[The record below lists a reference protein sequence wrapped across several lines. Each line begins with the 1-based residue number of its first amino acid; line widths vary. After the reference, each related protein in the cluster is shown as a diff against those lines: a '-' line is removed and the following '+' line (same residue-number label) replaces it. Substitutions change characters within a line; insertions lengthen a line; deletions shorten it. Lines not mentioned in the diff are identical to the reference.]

1 MIINKFESRK
11 YHLSRIRVLEIKKL
25 STHFSIDS
33 EKYYSKYSHNIRDKQ
48 REHEGSN
55 HYSIPQ

>member
-1 MIINKFESRK
+1 MSTMIERK
-11 YHLSRIRVLEIKKL
+11 HTAIMFTDIVGYSVV
-25 STHFSIDS
+25 SIDS